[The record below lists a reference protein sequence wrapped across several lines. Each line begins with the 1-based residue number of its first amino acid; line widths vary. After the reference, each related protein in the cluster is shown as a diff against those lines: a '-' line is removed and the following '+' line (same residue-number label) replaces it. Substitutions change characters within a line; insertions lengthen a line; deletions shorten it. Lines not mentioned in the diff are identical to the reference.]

1 MIKNYQI
8 ASGGT
13 FRQQILRT
21 ELQEFATI
29 SNDGTFWIGTHKMT
43 VSVTDEYLELL
54 TSNTSGM
61 RKGDHEYKVTA
72 QNEYGDTLIIVMGR
86 IRVIG

>member
-1 MIKNYQI
+1 MIKNYTI

-13 FRQQILRT
+13 FRQRIPR
-21 ELQEFATI
+21 EDLQDFSTI
-29 SNDGTFWIGTHKMT
+29 SHDGTFWIGTHKMT
-43 VSVTDEYLELL
+43 ASVSDEHIELL
-54 TSNTSGM
+54 ISNTSGM

-72 QNEYGDTLIIVMGR
+72 QNEYGDVVVLLMGR

>member
-13 FRQQILRT
+13 FRQRIPRT
-21 ELQEFATI
+21 DLQEFDTI
-29 SNDGTFWIGTHKMT
+29 SNDGTFWIGTHKIT

-54 TSNTSGM
+54 ISNTSGM

-72 QNEYGDTLIIVMGR
+72 VNEFGDTLIIVMGR

>member
-13 FRQQILRT
+13 FRQRIPRT
-21 ELQEFATI
+21 ELQDFSTI

-43 VSVTDEYLELL
+43 VSFNDEYIELL
-54 TSNTSGM
+54 ISNTSGM

-72 QNEYGDTLIIVMGR
+72 QNEYGDTLILVMGR

>member
-13 FRQQILRT
+13 FRQRIPRD
-21 ELQEFATI
+21 ELQEFSTI
-29 SNDGTFWIGTHKMT
+29 SNDSTFWIGTHKMT
-43 VSVTDEYLELL
+43 VSVTDEYIELL
-54 TSNTSGM
+54 ISNTSGM

-72 QNEYGDTLIIVMGR
+72 QNEFGDTLILVMGR

>member
-1 MIKNYQI
+1 MIKNYTI

-13 FRQQILRT
+13 FRQRIPRT
-21 ELQEFATI
+21 ELQDFSTI
-29 SNDGTFWIGTHKMT
+29 SNDGTFWIGTHKMI
-43 VSVTDEYLELL
+43 VSCTDENIELL
-54 TSNTSGM
+54 IINTSGM

-72 QNEYGDTLIIVMGR
+72 QNEFGDTLILVMGR

>member
-1 MIKNYQI
+1 
-8 ASGGT
+8 
-13 FRQQILRT
+13 
-21 ELQEFATI
+21 
-29 SNDGTFWIGTHKMT
+29 MT

-54 TSNTSGM
+54 ISNTSGM

>member
-13 FRQQILRT
+13 FRQRILRT
-21 ELQEFATI
+21 ELQEFDTI

-43 VSVTDEYLELL
+43 VSVTDDYLELL
-54 TSNTSGM
+54 ISNTSGM